1 MESTSIRISKQTHK
15 RLTDLAR
22 KNQSYDN
29 LINEILDK
37 NEELLGSNEIKWEY
51 EEHLENIIKEDNFN
65 EYKVMKISLNLC
77 WLIIIM
83 GLDLNTY
90 VFGKC

>member
-15 RLTDLAR
+15 RLTDLDR

-37 NEELLGSNEIKWEY
+37 NEELLGSNEIKGEY